1 MSELPSWVFNETD
14 RRFMEEALIE
24 ARQAGTR
31 GEVPVGAVL
40 AVNGEITARS
50 GNRREEL
57 HDPTAHAE
65 ILVLRAAGALRGDWR
80 LTGATL
86 YVTLEPCPMCIE
98 ACRHAR
104 LDLVVWGAEDPV
116 MGACGS
122 ILNSTENPRLGP
134 PIAQR
139 GGLLADRSSKL
150 LKEFFAKRRLSS

>member
-1 MSELPSWVFNETD
+1 MSELPSWVFDESD

-24 ARQAGTR
+24 ARQAGQR
-31 GEVPVGAVL
+31 GEVPVGAIL
-40 AVNGEITARS
+40 AVDGEIVARS

-65 ILVLRAAGALRGDWR
+65 VLVLREAGALRTDWR

-122 ILNSTENPRLGP
+122 ILDSTENPRLNP
-134 PIAQR
+134 PVAHR
-139 GGLLADRSSKL
+139 GGLLADLSSEL